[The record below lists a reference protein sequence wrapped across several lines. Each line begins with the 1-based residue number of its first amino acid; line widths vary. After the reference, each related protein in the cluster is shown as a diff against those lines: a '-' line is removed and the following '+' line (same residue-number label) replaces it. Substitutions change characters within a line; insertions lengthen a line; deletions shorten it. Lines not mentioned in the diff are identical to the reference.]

1 MRPHGSGAKVLG
13 GGPLRL
19 TLHTLIYEAAV
30 ADPSHLDVVLVAD
43 IFRCEASL
51 LVGVSLYVT
60 NSSKIF

>member
-1 MRPHGSGAKVLG
+1 MRPHGSGAEVLG

-43 IFRCEASL
+43 IFLLPQLRVLHTHSL
-51 LVGVSLYVT
+51 LRFWAY
-60 NSSKIF
+60 F